1 MIKTL
6 RRFSL
11 IFNLKALLVTLAAV
25 LSTYL
30 CKRYGLAANLP
41 LTLVATA
48 VIFPIVFSISGA
60 YKRRE
65 NALHQYGALKAHAK
79 AIFFA
84 VRDWLEDPSDEL
96 VERAKILLGD
106 LFKAC
111 RHLFEGP
118 SEELEK
124 NEEAVYTQFS
134 RLSRFIRDD
143 LRRNGLSSGEVSR
156 CNQFLSKMMI
166 AFETTKHVYQYRTP
180 KTLRAFSDFF
190 IVVLPIAY
198 GPYFA
203 YMASKSSSVLTY
215 IMPVLLSVILVSLD
229 NIQDHLENPFDQIG
243 EDDVTI
249 NAEKFVNRLEL

>member
-1 MIKTL
+1 MTKRLGRIG
-6 RRFSL
+6 L
-11 IFNLKALLVTLAAV
+11 IINLKALFVTLAAV

-65 NALHQYGALKAHAK
+65 NALQHYGALKANAK

-84 VRDWLEDPSDEL
+84 VRDWLENPSDEL
-96 VERAKILLGD
+96 VERTKVILGD
-106 LFKAC
+106 LLGAC

-118 SEELEK
+118 TEDLEK
-124 NEEAVYTQFS
+124 NEEAVYGQFS

-143 LRRNGLSSGEVSR
+143 LRRNGLASGEVSR

-190 IVVLPIAY
+190 IVVLPVAY

-203 YMASKSSSVLTY
+203 HMASESFSALSYV
-215 IMPVLLSVILVSLD
+215 MPVLMSVILVSLD

-243 EDDVTI
+243 EDDVKI
-249 NAEKFVNRLEL
+249 NVEKFVNRLGL

>member
-11 IFNLKALLVTLAAV
+11 IINLKALLVTLAAV

-84 VRDWLEDPSDEL
+84 VRDWLEDPAMSWSS
-96 VERAKILLGD
+96 
-106 LFKAC
+106 
-111 RHLFEGP
+111 GP
-118 SEELEK
+118 RSCSAIFSGP
-124 NEEAVYTQFS
+124 AVIYSRDRRKSSRRTK
-134 RLSRFIRDD
+134 RLSMYSSHGFH
-143 LRRNGLSSGEVSR
+143 GLSVMTYG
-156 CNQFLSKMMI
+156 
-166 AFETTKHVYQYRTP
+166 TTDCPPVKS
-180 KTLRAFSDFF
+180 LGAINFS
-190 IVVLPIAY
+190 A
-198 GPYFA
+198 
-203 YMASKSSSVLTY
+203 K
-215 IMPVLLSVILVSLD
+215 
-229 NIQDHLENPFDQIG
+229 
-243 EDDVTI
+243 
-249 NAEKFVNRLEL
+249 

>member
-1 MIKTL
+1 MIKIL

-11 IFNLKALLVTLAAV
+11 IFNLKALLVTLAAI
-25 LSTYL
+25 LSTFL
-30 CKRYGLAANLP
+30 CIRYGLAANLP

-65 NALHQYGALKAHAK
+65 NALHQYGVLKSHAK

-96 VERAKILLGD
+96 VERAKVLLGD

-124 NEEAVYTQFS
+124 NEEAVYVQFS

-203 YMASKSSSVLTY
+203 HMAGKSSTALTY
-215 IMPVLLSVILVSLD
+215 IMPILLSVILVSLD

-249 NAEKFVNRLEL
+249 NAEKFVDRLAL